1 MVCKQGVHCKKLN
14 RKKKM
19 KIKDPGTIFNP
30 VLYLIVLFL
39 TVQLMLL
46 FVSYRRMS
54 WLSETITDGM
64 TNALLGAAV
73 LETEELYA
81 YGRTDEV
88 QILYPKQKYDIF
100 KDLLR
105 QELGLNDSLI
115 AVKGSVPV
123 VDGSV
128 QIEDFVVY
136 SVNGS
141 DVTVYDFDE
150 TGAYVS
156 AVHPG
161 QKDILT
167 APNGIV
173 VRGSSLFAKIRFR
186 VRYMGVPLN
195 VSRYHMVDIVDE

>member
-1 MVCKQGVHCKKLN
+1 MN
-14 RKKKM
+14 RKSKKA
-19 KIKDPGTIFNP
+19 KKDPGTIFNP
-30 VLYLIVLFL
+30 VLYLMILFL
-39 TVQLMLL
+39 TVQLMLM

-64 TNALLGAAV
+64 TDALLGAAV
-73 LETEELYA
+73 LEEEELYA
-81 YGRTDEV
+81 YGRSDEL
-88 QILYPKQKYDIF
+88 QILYPKEKYDIF

-105 QELGLNDSLI
+105 QELGLTNAMT
-115 AVKGSVPV
+115 AVRGSVPV

-128 QIEDFVVY
+128 QIEDFVAY

-150 TGAYVS
+150 TGAYVTTI
-156 AVHPG
+156 HPG

-173 VRGSSLFAKIRFR
+173 VRESSLFAKIRFT
-186 VRYMGVPLN
+186 VKYMGVPMN

>member
-1 MVCKQGVHCKKLN
+1 
-14 RKKKM
+14 M

>member
-1 MVCKQGVHCKKLN
+1 MN
-14 RKKKM
+14 RKRKKT
-19 KIKDPGTIFNP
+19 KKDPGTIFNP
-30 VLYLIVLFL
+30 VLYLMILFL
-39 TVQLMLL
+39 TVQLMLM

-64 TNALLGAAV
+64 TDALLGAAV
-73 LETEELYA
+73 LEEEELYA
-81 YGRTDEV
+81 YGRSDEL
-88 QILYPKQKYDIF
+88 QILYPKEKYDIF
-100 KDLLR
+100 KDLLQ
-105 QELGLNDSLI
+105 QELGLTNTLT
-115 AVKGSVPV
+115 AVNGSVPV
-123 VDGSV
+123 VDGKI

-150 TGAYVS
+150 TGAYVTTI
-156 AVHPG
+156 HPG

-173 VRGSSLFAKIRFR
+173 VRESSLFAKIRFT
-186 VRYMGVPLN
+186 VKYMGVPMN

>member
-1 MVCKQGVHCKKLN
+1 MN
-14 RKKKM
+14 RKRKRAK
-19 KIKDPGTIFNP
+19 KDPGAIFNP
-30 VLYLIVLFL
+30 VMYLMILFL
-39 TVQLMLL
+39 TVQLMVM

-64 TNALLGAAV
+64 TDALLGAAV
-73 LETEELYA
+73 LEEEELYA
-81 YGRTDEV
+81 YGRSDEL
-88 QILYPKQKYDIF
+88 QIFQE
-100 KDLLR
+100 LLG
-105 QELGLNDSLI
+105 QELGLTDSFT

-123 VDGSV
+123 VDGNIQV
-128 QIEDFVVY
+128 EDFVVY

-150 TGAYVS
+150 TGAYVT
-156 AVHPG
+156 AIHLG

-167 APNGIV
+167 APNGIA
-173 VRGSSLFAKIRFR
+173 VRESSLFAKIRFR

>member
-1 MVCKQGVHCKKLN
+1 MKRKIAKK
-14 RKKKM
+14 
-19 KIKDPGTIFNP
+19 DSGTIFNP
-30 VLYLIVLFL
+30 VLYLVVLFL

-64 TNALLGAAV
+64 TDALLGAAV
-73 LETEELYA
+73 LEEEELYA
-81 YGRTDEV
+81 YGRNDEL
-88 QILYPKQKYDIF
+88 QILYPKRKYDIF

-105 QELGLNDSLI
+105 QEMGLTDSLT

-123 VDGSV
+123 VDGNI

-136 SVNGS
+136 SVNDS

-150 TGAYVS
+150 TGAYVT
-156 AVHPG
+156 AIHPG
-161 QKDILT
+161 QKDVLT
-167 APNGIV
+167 APNGIAV
-173 VRGSSLFAKIRFR
+173 KESSLFAKIRFR
-186 VRYMGVPLN
+186 VKYMGVPLS

>member
-1 MVCKQGVHCKKLN
+1 MN
-14 RKKKM
+14 RKRKKA
-19 KIKDPGTIFNP
+19 KKDPGTIFNP
-30 VLYLIVLFL
+30 VLYLMILFL
-39 TVQLMLL
+39 TVQLMLM

-64 TNALLGAAV
+64 TDALLGAAA
-73 LETEELYA
+73 LEEEELYA
-81 YGRTDEV
+81 YGRSDEL
-88 QILYPKQKYDIF
+88 QILYPKEKYDIF

-105 QELGLNDSLI
+105 QELGLTNALT

-123 VDGSV
+123 VDGNI
-128 QIEDFVVY
+128 QIEDFVAY

-150 TGAYVS
+150 TGAYVTTI
-156 AVHPG
+156 HPG

-173 VRGSSLFAKIRFR
+173 VRESSLFAKIRFQ
-186 VRYMGVPLN
+186 VRYMGVPMN

>member
-1 MVCKQGVHCKKLN
+1 MN
-14 RKKKM
+14 RKRKKQ
-19 KIKDPGTIFNP
+19 KKDPGTIFNP
-30 VLYLIVLFL
+30 VLYLMILFL
-39 TVQLMLL
+39 TVQLMLM

-64 TNALLGAAV
+64 TDALLGAAV
-73 LETEELYA
+73 LEEEELYA
-81 YGRTDEV
+81 YGRSDEL
-88 QILYPKQKYDIF
+88 QILYPKEKYDIF
-100 KDLLR
+100 KDLLQ
-105 QELGLNDSLI
+105 QELGLTNTLT
-115 AVKGSVPV
+115 AVNGSVPV
-123 VDGSV
+123 VDGKI

-150 TGAYVS
+150 TGAYVTTI
-156 AVHPG
+156 HPG

-173 VRGSSLFAKIRFR
+173 VRESSLFAKIRFT
-186 VRYMGVPLN
+186 VKYMGVPMN

>member
-1 MVCKQGVHCKKLN
+1 
-14 RKKKM
+14 M

-156 AVHPG
+156 AAHPG